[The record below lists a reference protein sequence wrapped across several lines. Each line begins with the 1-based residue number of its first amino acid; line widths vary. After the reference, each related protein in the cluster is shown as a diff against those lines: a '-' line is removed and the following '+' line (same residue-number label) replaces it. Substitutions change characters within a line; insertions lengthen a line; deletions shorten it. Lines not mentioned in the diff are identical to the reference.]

1 MSFNLNDAFRKLDEL
16 NEDIFTAD
24 DTGITAMKDTLDDVD
39 ETEVVY
45 DMEASTP
52 EELKKSYVGKLVLG
66 CPICMSLMYKDQ
78 SEITVDEETGK
89 ANLQEECPV
98 CMSTEGFY
106 IVGKI
111 EPECCE
117 AEITNPEVSENP
129 EETPVV
135 EEGLKKDKRTINE
148 AVGTIKDQ
156 VLKVLDYNGFDTEHP
171 EVIEYADSAAE
182 YIEDRRNSSDGY
194 YSVNQWYRETEKNYP
209 EELEELRQLQEG
221 CDGKKRMVEK
231 DEYSKADEADLY
243 ELMSFVLYD
252 GGQDA
257 YKKNEKGDTIPVKPS
272 RAYTSDQAGVGPDD
286 TITIISD
293 SKEDLATAEKTAKK
307 YGAEFRYIPEGKRW
321 KIVVDPWTVSN
332 IDALI
337 ADARKQYI
345 DLDSI
350 NESLDSV
357 KVEADGKQVEVK
369 PEDRKTVV
377 EISNSGCD
385 NEECAEEG
393 EEVITPV
400 DESDLD
406 FEEEEV
412 TEFDE
417 DSFDEVQES
426 YLNEVYENVKS
437 YKTTNVREDGNKLV
451 VEGVITFNSNKEVP
465 TQFMLEHC
473 GETKSG
479 KIRLRG
485 FNERMSKSKNAFKVL
500 GTLNNGKLITESL
513 TYNYAVKNEKGLTE
527 KLHGRVHR

>member
-78 SEITVDEETGK
+78 SEITVDEESGK

-117 AEITNPEVSENP
+117 AGEAEAEVAP
-129 EETPVV
+129 QP
-135 EEGLKKDKRTINE
+135 EEGLKENKRRVNE

-156 VLKVLDYNGFDTEHP
+156 VLKVLDYNGFDTERP

-182 YIEDRRNSSDGY
+182 YIENRRNSSDGH

-209 EELEELRQLQEG
+209 DELEELRQLQEG
-221 CDGKKRMVEK
+221 CDGKKRMIEK

-293 SKEDLATAEKTAKK
+293 SKEGLATAEKTAKK

-345 DLDSI
+345 DLDNI
-350 NESLDSV
+350 NESLDCV
-357 KVEADGKQVEVK
+357 KVEADGKEVEVK
-369 PEDRKTVV
+369 PKEGKTVV
-377 EISNSGCD
+377 EISDSDCD
-385 NEECAEEG
+385 KEEKR
-393 EEVITPV
+393 EVIIPV

-406 FEEEEV
+406 FDGAEIA
-412 TEFDE
+412 EFDE

-426 YLNEVYENVKS
+426 YLKEVYENVKS

-485 FNERMSKSKNAFKVL
+485 FNERISKSKNAFKIL
-500 GTLNNGKLITESL
+500 GTLDNGKLITESL